1 MVLKFKSLMYGRLG
15 NAIRRTGT
23 HEGSLSKKTSLEYG
37 FLFSL
42 AVLRPF
48 FGKKKKKKNM
58 YQLIQFDLFRLFI
71 RKLSLLPYELLISLV
86 PKMSHLHALL
96 SGLNC
101 FCCLLLFAPGV
112 SHQW

>member
-1 MVLKFKSLMYGRLG
+1 MVLKFKSLMHGRLG

-58 YQLIQFDLFRLFI
+58 CQLIHISNFI

-96 SGLNC
+96 SGLE
-101 FCCLLLFAPGV
+101 
-112 SHQW
+112 